1 MELDDGFGRGADY
14 RLKKQ
19 SSPLYCLTLQ
29 NVHPAFI
36 GAQYPY
42 SVTTPSLAAT
52 AVSFP
57 GVPVPS
63 MTQIAVHP
71 YHAETGL
78 SLSSNVASEYI
89 AFCHLY
95 KWQDC

>member
-1 MELDDGFGRGADY
+1 MSVAYL
-14 RLKKQ
+14 L
-19 SSPLYCLTLQ
+19 LQ
-29 NVHPAFI
+29 GVHPAFI

-42 SVTTPSLAAT
+42 SVTAPSLAAT

-71 YHAETGL
+71 YHSETGL
-78 SLSSNVASEYI
+78 SLSSNVARKLQLGAAWSPS
-89 AFCHLY
+89 LSTVS
-95 KWQDC
+95 